1 MNKTIRI
8 LQFFNRKIKFDNYFY
23 NISIDRS
30 GVTLQGY
37 YNSNLVKE
45 LLRLKFIYKIDKS
58 YGYIILERNE
68 IKVLLT

>member
-1 MNKTIRI
+1 MNKTIRA

-23 NISIDRS
+23 NISIDRN
-30 GVTLQGY
+30 GIALQGY